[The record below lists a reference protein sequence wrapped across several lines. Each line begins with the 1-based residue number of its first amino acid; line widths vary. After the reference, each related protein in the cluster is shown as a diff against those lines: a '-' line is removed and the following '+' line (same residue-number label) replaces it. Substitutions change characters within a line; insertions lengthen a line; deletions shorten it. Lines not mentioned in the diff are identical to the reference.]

1 MPWLCKRFEERIS
14 PADEGYF
21 RERMSKIVYGAQ
33 EILCDAD
40 GEIFCF
46 GVGPFVFPGDL
57 GFLDVT
63 RKGWRRRGESTAHPG
78 RSASLIVENSCKIP
92 SILTEMNAVPG
103 SELNSILR
111 KLLFLNTRQ
120 GRKNQIYTLNR

>member
-1 MPWLCKRFEERIS
+1 MPWLSKRFEERIS

-46 GVGPFVFPGDL
+46 GAGPFVFPGDL
-57 GFLDVT
+57 GFLVFNIY
-63 RKGWRRRGESTAHPG
+63 ETAE
-78 RSASLIVENSCKIP
+78 IQKI
-92 SILTEMNAVPG
+92 SILMQPTVMQGVNLMY
-103 SELNSILR
+103 SESFYHVR
-111 KLLFLNTRQ
+111 
-120 GRKNQIYTLNR
+120 